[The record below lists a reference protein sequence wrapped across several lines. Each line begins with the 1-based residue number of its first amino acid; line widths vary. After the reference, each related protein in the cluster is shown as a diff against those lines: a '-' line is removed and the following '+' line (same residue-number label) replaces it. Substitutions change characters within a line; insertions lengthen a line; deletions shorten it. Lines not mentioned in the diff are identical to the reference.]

1 MCTTLLN
8 YPTYNE
14 LSSITVLDRIVETQ
28 LLIHDDPLKRVLV
41 GHKRDE
47 HAKAQEIETCL
58 NLASGEPQKGKVEP
72 LECELGPQ
80 P

>member
-1 MCTTLLN
+1 M
-8 YPTYNE
+8 
-14 LSSITVLDRIVETQ
+14 VDRIVKS
-28 LLIHDDPLKRVLV
+28 LLV
-41 GHKRDE
+41 GHKREE
-47 HAKAQEIETCL
+47 HTEAKEIETCL